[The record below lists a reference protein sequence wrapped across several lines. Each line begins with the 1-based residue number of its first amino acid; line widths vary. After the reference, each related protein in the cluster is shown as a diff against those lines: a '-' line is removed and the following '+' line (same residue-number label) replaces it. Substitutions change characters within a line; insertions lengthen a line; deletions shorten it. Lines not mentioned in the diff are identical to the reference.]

1 MYIGMSHLP
10 LLKAS
15 WQISSIIGNE
25 NCPLGIYTSSEVSY
39 ITFRSVT
46 DKRKRLLII
55 DLIRGNKKVM

>member
-39 ITFRSVT
+39 ITFRSLT
-46 DKRKRLLII
+46 DKRLLII